1 MFGSGL
7 FRIGISKLGMAMK
20 VIGIIGYK
28 NSGKTTLAVSLAQ
41 ELSLRGLKVATVK
54 HAHGQ
59 LDHQE
64 KDTSKHKEYS
74 YQVAAI
80 SDQEAMLITKEQL
93 CLEEILKFVKADI
106 VLVEGFKREKSYPKI
121 ICAKSKEELVG
132 LSDGLEICAYGDIEY
147 LEIPI
152 LNNIKDIADLVIKKA
167 FKLPNLN
174 CKKCGFLN
182 CYEFAKEMVAE
193 RKNYQDCT
201 SLNPKIIVKV
211 AGKQIP
217 MTPFI
222 ERMIAGTI
230 KGMLSSLKGMTK
242 GDIEIKIGENL

>member
-1 MFGSGL
+1 
-7 FRIGISKLGMAMK
+7 MK

-28 NSGKTTLAVSLAQ
+28 NSGKTTLVVSLAQ

-59 LDHQE
+59 LGHQE

-80 SDQEAMLITKEQL
+80 SNQEAMLITKEQL
-93 CLEEILKFVKADI
+93 CLEEILKFIKADI

-121 ICAKSKEELVG
+121 ICAKNKEELID
-132 LSDGLEICAYGDIEY
+132 LCDGLAICAYGDTKY
-147 LEIPI
+147 PEI
-152 LNNIKDIADLVIKKA
+152 LVLKNIKDIADLIIKKA

-174 CKKCGFLN
+174 CKKCESLN
-182 CYEFAKEMVAE
+182 CYEFAKEVVAG
-193 RKNYQDCT
+193 RKNFKDCV

-211 AGKQIP
+211 AGRQIP
-217 MTPFI
+217 MTTFV
-222 ERMIAGTI
+222 ERIIGGTI
-230 KGMLSSLKGMTK
+230 KGMLSSLKGVTK